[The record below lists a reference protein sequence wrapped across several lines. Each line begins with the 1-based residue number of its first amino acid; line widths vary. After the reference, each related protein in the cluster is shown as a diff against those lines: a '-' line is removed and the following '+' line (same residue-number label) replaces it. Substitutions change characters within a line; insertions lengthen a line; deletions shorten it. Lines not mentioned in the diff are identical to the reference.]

1 MSQRSCNECAGRSRA
16 ECFLTLS
23 LFSLCPAPKL
33 KVAENS
39 LAWEVI
45 VGAVFAQPG
54 PDHPDPNSHP
64 SVGVGMVSAVTRPG
78 GQAGWRARLLS
89 RPTEGGTVGTTVYP
103 PPDTAPLRARHW
115 AALVSNV
122 ISATLQCAVLTL
134 CVLTC
139 VLSCFTP

>member
-1 MSQRSCNECAGRSRA
+1 MSQRSCNECAGRSRT

-64 SVGVGMVSAVTRPG
+64 SVGVGMVSAVARPG
-78 GQAGWRARLLS
+78 GGPGCYQDPLKEELSVQLFTRHRTRRRCGPGTGRL
-89 RPTEGGTVGTTVYP
+89 
-103 PPDTAPLRARHW
+103 
-115 AALVSNV
+115 
-122 ISATLQCAVLTL
+122 
-134 CVLTC
+134 
-139 VLSCFTP
+139 